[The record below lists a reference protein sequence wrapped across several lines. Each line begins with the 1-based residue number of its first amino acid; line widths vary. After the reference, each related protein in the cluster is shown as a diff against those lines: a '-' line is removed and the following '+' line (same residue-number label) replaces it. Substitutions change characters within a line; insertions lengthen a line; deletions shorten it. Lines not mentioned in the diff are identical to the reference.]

1 MKKVILDEF
10 KKDKVYVKDLDQDS
24 IVGILWEDGE
34 KTTYISFEGRYLEI
48 DNFSKKASVTSKDI
62 QTYINTSVTISEVYL
77 FDTVKE
83 LFKWLSE

>member
-10 KKDKVYVKDLDQDS
+10 KKDKVYVKDLDDDS
-24 IVGILWEDGE
+24 IVGILWQDGE

-48 DNFSKKASVTSKDI
+48 DNFQKKAMVTSKDI
-62 QTYINTSVTISEVYL
+62 QTYINTSVTINEVYV

-83 LFKWLSE
+83 LFKWMSE